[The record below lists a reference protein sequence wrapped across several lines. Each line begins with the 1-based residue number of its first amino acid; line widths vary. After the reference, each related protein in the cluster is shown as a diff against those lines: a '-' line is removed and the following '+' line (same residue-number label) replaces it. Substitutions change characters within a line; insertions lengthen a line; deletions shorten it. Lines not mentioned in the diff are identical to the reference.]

1 MLVSIL
7 ICVGVAAILILFVGI
22 PYIKGVSSR
31 PLGNTNLQGKRA
43 YVVSNLQKFTV
54 KNEGT
59 SLDQSEIFLVE
70 REKIG
75 FKDV

>member
-7 ICVGVAAILILFVGI
+7 TCVVVAIILIVFVGI
-22 PYIKGVSSR
+22 PYIKGVSNR
-31 PLGNTNLQGKRA
+31 PVGNTNLQGKRA
-43 YVVSNLQKFTV
+43 QVVSNLQKFTV

-59 SLDQSEIFLVE
+59 SLDQNEIYLVE

-75 FKDV
+75 FKDM